1 MRVAIGHDVED
12 LIRGGTLQCA
22 NSEVRVA
29 IGHDVEDLIRGG
41 TLQCELIVK

>member
-1 MRVAIGHDVED
+1 MEG